1 MNTSVRLLTGI
12 LAASLASAASGGFSE
27 CEVDG
32 AGTFKVFLLAGQSN
46 MEGHAVVDLDHP
58 DHYNKGIEVIDY
70 IDSWDFN
77 FTVGNIIKYVSRH
90 KHKAKPLEDLKKAKW
105 YLDRLIKNYEDKK

>member
-1 MNTSVRLLTGI
+1 MKKVDDKYV
-12 LAASLASAASGGFSE
+12 GFDRE
-27 CEVDG
+27 PEFIHKPPLEKETV
-32 AGTFKVFLLAGQSN
+32 
-46 MEGHAVVDLDHP
+46 DHP

-105 YLDRLIKNYEDKK
+105 YLDRLIKKYEDKE

>member
-1 MNTSVRLLTGI
+1 MKKIDDRYV
-12 LAASLASAASGGFSE
+12 GFDKE
-27 CEVDG
+27 PEF
-32 AGTFKVFLLAGQSN
+32 TREQSSSKK
-46 MEGHAVVDLDHP
+46 EAVDHP

-90 KHKAKPLEDLKKAKW
+90 KHKAKPLEDLEKAKW
-105 YLDRLIKNYEDKK
+105 YLDRLIKKYEEEE